1 MSREGVTCCGR
12 LGGPVRYAPG
22 VGRCPLGRLISW
34 GSEALTIFTV
44 KGYLESVDDVRVLAD
59 AAAVEVA
66 LDPIRASILDALT
79 EPGSAATVAAAV
91 GSTRQKVNYH
101 LKALEAHGLVE
112 LAEERAWGGITERFL
127 RRSAR
132 HLVVAPDV
140 LHRAAIDPNEVADRL
155 SAAYLIAVNA
165 RSVSEVGAIARSAAT
180 GARLPTLTVDT
191 VIGFGSPEDRAAF
204 ATDLQSAIAALV
216 ARYHH
221 DDGRPHRLTVSSYP
235 RPEEPS

>member
-1 MSREGVTCCGR
+1 M
-12 LGGPVRYAPG
+12 
-22 VGRCPLGRLISW
+22 
-34 GSEALTIFTV
+34 
-44 KGYLESVDDVRVLAD
+44 LAD
-59 AAAVEVA
+59 AAAVEAA

-79 EPGSAATVAAAV
+79 EPGSATTVAATV

-112 LAEERAWGGITERFL
+112 LAEERAWGGITERL
-127 RRSAR
+127 MRRSAR

-140 LHRAAIDPNEVADRL
+140 VQGAAIDPDEVADRL

-165 RSVSEVGAIARSAAT
+165 RTVTEVGAIASAAT

-191 VIGFGSPEDRAAF
+191 VIGFRTPEDRAAF
-204 ATDLQSAIAALV
+204 ATDLQSAVAALV

-235 RPEEPS
+235 RPKERS

>member
-1 MSREGVTCCGR
+1 M
-12 LGGPVRYAPG
+12 P
-22 VGRCPLGRLISW
+22 
-34 GSEALTIFTV
+34 
-44 KGYLESVDDVRVLAD
+44 VDDVRVLAD
-59 AAAVEVA
+59 AAAVEAA

-112 LAEERAWGGITERFL
+112 LAEKRRWGGITERFV

-132 HLVVAPDV
+132 HLVVSPDV
-140 LHRAAIDPNEVADRL
+140 LQSAALDPNEVADRL

-165 RSVSEVGAIARSAAT
+165 RTVSEVGAIASSTAAT
-180 GARLPTLTVDT
+180 GTRLPTLTIDT
-191 VIGFGSPEDRAAF
+191 VVGFRSPEDRAAF
-204 ATDLQSAIAALV
+204 ATDLQAAVAALA

-235 RPEEPS
+235 RPEELS

>member
-1 MSREGVTCCGR
+1 M
-12 LGGPVRYAPG
+12 
-22 VGRCPLGRLISW
+22 
-34 GSEALTIFTV
+34 
-44 KGYLESVDDVRVLAD
+44 LAD
-59 AAAVEVA
+59 AAAVEAA
-66 LDPIRASILDALT
+66 LDPIRSSILDELT

-91 GSTRQKVNYH
+91 GLTRQKVNYH

-112 LAEERAWGGITERFL
+112 LAEERVWGGITERFV

-140 LHRAAIDPNEVADRL
+140 LQKIAIDPNEVADRL

-165 RSVSEVGAIARSAAT
+165 RTVSEVGAIAESTAT
-180 GARLPTLTVDT
+180 GTRLPTLTVDT
-191 VIGFGSPEDRAAF
+191 VIGFKSPEDRAAF
-204 ATDLQSAIAALV
+204 ATDLQSAIVGLV

-235 RPEEPS
+235 QPKELP

>member
-1 MSREGVTCCGR
+1 M
-12 LGGPVRYAPG
+12 
-22 VGRCPLGRLISW
+22 
-34 GSEALTIFTV
+34 
-44 KGYLESVDDVRVLAD
+44 LAD

-66 LDPIRASILDALT
+66 LDPTRASILDALT
-79 EPGSAATVAAAV
+79 EPGSATTVAAAV

-112 LAEERAWGGITERFL
+112 PSEERTWGGITERFM

-140 LHRAAIDPNEVADRL
+140 LQGATLDPNAIGDRL

-165 RSVSEVGAIARSAAT
+165 RAVSEVGAIARSTAT
-180 GARLPTLTVDT
+180 TGTRVPTLTIDT
-191 VIGFGSPEDRAAF
+191 VIGFRSADDRAAF
-204 ATDLQSAIAALV
+204 AADLQSAVTALA

-221 DDGRPHRLTVSSYP
+221 DDGRPHRLSVSSYP
-235 RPEEPS
+235 RPKEHS

>member
-1 MSREGVTCCGR
+1 LSRLT
-12 LGGPVRYAPG
+12 LG
-22 VGRCPLGRLISW
+22 L
-34 GSEALTIFTV
+34 
-44 KGYLESVDDVRVLAD
+44 VDDVRVLAN
-59 AAAVEVA
+59 AVAVEVA

-79 EPGSAATVAAAV
+79 EPGSATTIAAAL
-91 GSTRQKVNYH
+91 GTTRQKVNYH

-112 LAEERAWGGITERFL
+112 LAEERAWGGITERFV

-140 LHRAAIDPNEVADRL
+140 LQGAAIDPNEVADRL

-165 RSVSEVGAIARSAAT
+165 RTVSEVGAIAGSVPT
-180 GARLPTLTVDT
+180 GTRLPTLTVDA
-191 VIGFGSPEDRAAF
+191 VIGFRSPDDRAEF
-204 ATDLQSAIAALV
+204 AAELQSAVAALV

>member
-1 MSREGVTCCGR
+1 
-12 LGGPVRYAPG
+12 LG
-22 VGRCPLGRLISW
+22 
-34 GSEALTIFTV
+34 F
-44 KGYLESVDDVRVLAD
+44 VDDVRVLAD
-59 AAAVEVA
+59 AAAVEAA

-79 EPGSAATVAAAV
+79 EPGSAASVAAAV
-91 GSTRQKVNYH
+91 GLTRQKVNYH

-112 LAEERAWGGITERFL
+112 LAEERLWGGITERIV

-140 LHRAAIDPNEVADRL
+140 LQSAAIDPNAVADRL

-165 RSVSEVGAIARSAAT
+165 RTVSEVGAIASSAAT
-180 GARLPTLTVDT
+180 GTRLPTLTVDT
-191 VIGFGSPEDRAAF
+191 VIGFRSPEDRAAF
-204 ATDLQSAIAALV
+204 ATDLQAALGALV

>member
-1 MSREGVTCCGR
+1 MG
-12 LGGPVRYAPG
+12 
-22 VGRCPLGRLISW
+22 
-34 GSEALTIFTV
+34 F
-44 KGYLESVDDVRVLAD
+44 VDDVRVLAD

-112 LAEERAWGGITERFL
+112 SAGERAWGGITERFV

-132 HLVVAPDV
+132 RLVVAPDV
-140 LHRAAIDPNEVADRL
+140 LQSGAIDPNEVADGL

-165 RSVSEVGAIARSAAT
+165 RTVSEVGAITRSAAT
-180 GARLPTLTVDT
+180 AETRLPTLTVDT
-191 VIGFGSPEDRAAF
+191 VIGFRSADDRAAF
-204 ATDLQSAIAALV
+204 ATDLQAAVAALA

-221 DDGRPHRLTVSSYP
+221 DDGRPHRLTISSYP